1 MASNKT
7 RERKSRKNY
16 KYACWRGYCP
26 SLTERENSRI
36 RELAKR
42 LNATS
47 DKEVLTNVLE
57 WQDRNIVFWF
67 ERYPLSF
74 AILVVAVLGVA
85 IAFLVEDP
93 LLILIAPTLFKCL
106 IVLVSVFV
114 TLSLIAIY
122 MVHSYRKLPLKQL
135 FNIFPFSVSINSI
148 LENKLC
154 ICRDYAKLTA
164 CLLFNIHP
172 EMEIYFVH
180 APSHVATGMIVDKK
194 LYILDKWLPVVTID
208 RWHERWHK
216 CKFSEKTVEKV
227 KGMCL
232 ESVDLNCL
240 LSKTNSPKLDTARL
254 ASERERARLADELK
268 RRLSIQSST
277 VDTEGV
283 SFKIMQWKKG
293 AILYEDD
300 EIVNYSLARRLK
312 MLISREMLDVNRVT
326 NIKIDRKKD
335 DLIFRVDL
343 KSNK

>member
-1 MASNKT
+1 MAMASNKT
-7 RERKSRKNY
+7 REKKSRKNY
-16 KYACWRGYCP
+16 ENACWKGYCP
-26 SLTERENSRI
+26 SLAERENSRI
-36 RELAKR
+36 RELANR

-67 ERYPLSF
+67 ERYPLSV
-74 AILVVAVLGVA
+74 AIEVVAIFVVG
-85 IAFLVEDP
+85 IACLVTNP
-93 LLILIAPTLFKCL
+93 FLILIAPILFKCL
-106 IVLVSVFV
+106 TVLVSVFV

-122 MVHSYRKLPLKQL
+122 MIHSYRKLPLKHL
-135 FNIFPFSVSINSI
+135 FNIFAFSVSINSI

-164 CLLFNIHP
+164 CLLFNTYP

-180 APSHVATGMIVDKK
+180 APSHVATGMMVDKK

-216 CKFSEKTVEKV
+216 CRFSKKTVERV
-227 KGMCL
+227 KGTCL

-240 LSKTNSPKLDTARL
+240 LSKTNLSRVDTDRL
-254 ASERERARLADELK
+254 ANELK
-268 RRLSIQSST
+268 RRLSIQSSI
-277 VDTEGV
+277 DTEGV
-283 SFKIMQWKKG
+283 LLKIMQWKKG

-312 MLISREMLDVNRVT
+312 MLISREMLDVNNVI
-326 NIKIDRKKD
+326 NIKIDQKKD

>member
-1 MASNKT
+1 MIMVSNKS
-7 RERKSRKNY
+7 REKKLRKNY
-16 KYACWRGYCP
+16 ENACSKGHCP
-26 SLTERENSRI
+26 SSAERENSRI
-36 RELAKR
+36 RELANR

-67 ERYPLSF
+67 ERYPLSL
-74 AILVVAVLGVA
+74 AILCVAVLCVLMSGEI
-85 IAFLVEDP
+85 IAFLVINP
-93 LLILIAPTLFKCL
+93 LLILNAPILFECFA
-106 IVLVSVFV
+106 VLVSIFV
-114 TLSLIAIY
+114 TLSSIAIY
-122 MVHSYRKLPLKQL
+122 MIHSYRKLPLKQL
-135 FNIFPFSVSINSI
+135 FNIFAFSLSIDLI

-164 CLLFNIHP
+164 CLLFNICP
-172 EMEIYFVH
+172 QMEIYFVH
-180 APSHVATGMIVDKK
+180 APSHVATGMMVDKK

-216 CKFSEKTVEKV
+216 CRFSKKTVERV
-227 KGMCL
+227 KGTCL

-240 LSKTNSPKLDTARL
+240 LSKTNLSRVDTDRL
-254 ASERERARLADELK
+254 ANELK
-268 RRLSIQSST
+268 RRLSIQSSI
-277 VDTEGV
+277 DTEGV
-283 SFKIMQWKKG
+283 SLKIMQWKKG

-312 MLISREMLDVNRVT
+312 MLISDEMLDANHVV